1 MSDIKS
7 DFKEWLQEHF
17 NKSTAYSYYG
27 LVQKIFNKNFDD
39 SRDWHKHSESIMP
52 LLARYF
58 EFANREYKLDRVTTW
73 YALDYFD
80 EILKF
85 IYPKQNKTYNYEP
98 TVKIFIKNS
107 PIIYETTL
115 YKLYDCLKY
124 LSYILY
130 GYNIKY
136 DSDNIDIVKLEM
148 LFNNA
153 LFEIEAG
160 NRKKLA
166 IYIKYEKN
174 SSMEKL
180 ALSKYYM
187 FLQQLQSTNLHSIK
201 SSSNL
206 NIIKSKNPNKTV
218 DGHYKIV
225 QQISGY
231 NPLKIEATNETQRL
245 DINFTLTKRDLS
257 EIFCL
262 NPATVS
268 KLLEKISLPTN
279 KTTKYDD
286 EDYKLGM
293 QITKA
298 TTKQDVIIE
307 YETELRTYYNTDN
320 INNYLEKHHH
330 CQHYKEVDYTKEGYK
345 HWCNRKK
352 AIETISI
359 GKTAFFEHIWGI
371 RKKDREILSISYI
384 DYTDYKTKY
393 YMPEVRFLKKHPI
406 FRKITYTK

>member
-7 DFKEWLQEHF
+7 DFKKWLQEHF
-17 NKSTAYSYYG
+17 SKSTAYSYYG
-27 LVQKIFNKNFDD
+27 LVQKIFNKNFGI
-39 SRDWHKHSESIMP
+39 SQDWQQYSENIMP

-58 EFANREYKLDRVTTW
+58 EFANREYKLDRVTIW

-85 IYPKQNKTYNYEP
+85 IYPEQKNTYHYEP
-98 TVKIFIKNS
+98 VVKIFIKDS
-107 PIIYETTL
+107 PVVYETTL

-136 DSDNIDIVKLEM
+136 NSMNIDVLKLEM
-148 LFNNA
+148 LFNNRF
-153 LFEIEAG
+153 FEIEAN

-174 SSMEKL
+174 PTMEKL

-187 FLQQLQSTNLHSIK
+187 FLHQYNPTNPYFAKL
-201 SSSNL
+201 SSNF
-206 NIIKSKNPNKTV
+206 NTIKTKNPNKTI
-218 DGHYKIV
+218 DGHYKII

-279 KTTKYDD
+279 KTAKYDD
-286 EDYKLGM
+286 EDYKLGV

-352 AIETISI
+352 AIETIGI